1 MSAYYNE
8 IDPYAAQWLRN
19 LIDAGHIARGV
30 VDTRD
35 VRDVRPSDLD
45 GFTQCHFFAGV
56 GIWSY
61 ALRLA
66 GWGDDQPVWTASCP
80 CQPFSAAGAGL
91 GFADERHL
99 WPHIHWLVEQ
109 CRPQTLFGEQVA
121 SKDGL
126 AWFDTVSADMEAT
139 DYAIGGV
146 DTCAAG
152 FGAPHIRQRLYF
164 AADNLRPATVGMADT
179 DIRIGEQGREVA
191 RRRNQGG
198 DAQSWAGLGSGGR
211 ADGMRNPIGKRLEG
225 QRGDVDGASGRQ
237 VTARSGFDAGYAGWL
252 GHSKRDGR
260 WQHGNSVGAA
270 QGKSEGQPWKRE
282 RFWLDPANAGAVDR
296 PAPTNGFWRVA
307 DWLYCRDGRWR
318 PVRSGSFPLAYGATS
333 RMGRLRAFG
342 NGLCAYQAAGFII
355 SYMERDMVIL
365 DHEPAGDLFE
375 WGLA

>member
-179 DIRIGEQGREVA
+179 DIRTGAQGGEVA

-211 ADGMRNPIGKRLEG
+211 ADGMGDPIGKRLEG

-237 VTARSGFDAGYAGWL
+237 VTARSGFDAGDASWLADANGSYAT
-252 GHSKRDGR
+252 SKREQRSRKYGL
-260 WQHGNSVGAA
+260 QQINGGL
-270 QGKSEGQPWKRE
+270 GE
-282 RFWLDPANAGAVDR
+282 RTDR

-355 SYMERDMVIL
+355 SYMERDMVKL